1 MGGEVVPIG
10 DGDPVDLRSTSRFS
24 VVAHH
29 IYLFSA
35 VGHFLFI
42 GLFGVLGVMPL
53 VAYNAV
59 STVVFVLCMQLNR
72 REYYRTAFF
81 MASVEVFVHS
91 TLCAILIGWGTGF
104 HYFIVGI
111 IPFAIMLPRAGVS
124 VKTAI
129 SVTIFIAYATVY
141 FATMEA
147 TPPYPVELSIQSILN
162 FMNLGIAFGA
172 FTLLVHYLYTASVD
186 AESTV
191 QSISQTDQLTCLLN
205 RRGMETH
212 LIAARDALDRTG
224 EPYSVILGDLDHF
237 KRVNDEYG
245 HSCGDS
251 VLVAVGQAL
260 LDALRSRDVVCR
272 WGGEEFLVLLPGTD
286 SEGMALVAGK
296 LLKSVQ
302 EIRVPCGV
310 SFITPTITL
319 GGATAQPG
327 FDGSRLVTAADRALY
342 EGKAAGRNR
351 YVAAGRTLPA

>member
-1 MGGEVVPIG
+1 MSGEVVPIR
-10 DGDPVDLRSTSRFS
+10 DGDPVHLRSTSRFS

-53 VAYNAV
+53 VAYNVA
-59 STVVFVLCMQLNR
+59 STVVFVLCMRLNR
-72 REYYRTAFF
+72 RGYYSTAFSV
-81 MASVEVFVHS
+81 ASVEVFVHS

-124 VKTAI
+124 LKTAI
-129 SVTIFIAYATVY
+129 SVMIFVAYATVY

-212 LIAARDALDRTG
+212 LVAARAALDRTG

-237 KRVNDEYG
+237 KHVNDEYG

-251 VLVAVGQAL
+251 VLVAVAQAL

-286 SEGMALVAGK
+286 GEGMGLVAAK

-302 EIRVPCGV
+302 EICVPCGV
-310 SFITPTITL
+310 SFVTVTITL
-319 GGATAQPG
+319 GGATARPG
-327 FDGSRLVTAADRALY
+327 FDSSRLVTAADRALY

-351 YVAAGRTLPA
+351 YVAF